1 MKLEINKMQLSD
13 LEQISDKLQQ
23 EFDDFWTPNILKQ
36 ELENKNKLN
45 SYYIVAKQNH
55 EIVGFAGIIKVIDEI
70 HIMNIVVKKDKR
82 NKGIGSDLLKEII
95 NISTKLQSKAITL
108 EVNENNEPAI
118 KLYKKYGFNQVGLRK
133 KYYNNT
139 DNAILMTLT
148 VKKS

>member
-1 MKLEINKMQLSD
+1 MKLEIDKMELSD

-45 SYYIVAKQNH
+45 SYYIVAKQNQ
-55 EIVGFAGIIKVIDEI
+55 EIVGFAGIVNIIDEI

-82 NKGIGSDLLKEII
+82 NKGIGSALLKEII

>member
-1 MKLEINKMQLSD
+1 MKLEIDKMELSD

-45 SYYIVAKQNH
+45 SYYIVAKQNQ
-55 EIVGFAGIIKVIDEI
+55 EIVGFAGIVNIIDEI

-82 NKGIGSDLLKEII
+82 NKGIGSALLKEII

-139 DNAILMTLT
+139 YDAYIMT
-148 VKKS
+148 KYF